1 MAHRV
6 RASKRDRY
14 SRRRHKL
21 YKRDGRYGDRYG
33 CDGCYVC
40 AGVET
45 ARYSKRE
52 LGFLMERAQ

>member
-1 MAHRV
+1 MVRRM

-14 SRRRHKL
+14 SRRWHKL
-21 YKRDGRYGDRYG
+21 CKRFGPYG

-45 ARYSKRE
+45 ARWSKRE
-52 LGFLMERAQ
+52 LGQMMEAVR